1 MTTPPL
7 VHVISVEV
15 LEGFRLR
22 LSFDDGTSRDVDVK
36 ELLRGPVFEPLL
48 RDPDL
53 FRRVEVHKELGTI
66 VWPNGADLDP
76 MVLHGSAEPA
86 WKEGNG
92 LKAGQPT
99 RPDPGRPETRGGRRK
114 G

>member
-7 VHVISVEV
+7 VHVKSVEV
-15 LEGFRLR
+15 LEGFQLR
-22 LSFDDGTSRDVDVK
+22 LSFDDGTSRDLDVE

-48 RDPDL
+48 SDPEL
-53 FRRVEVHKELGTI
+53 FRRVEVDKELGTI

-76 MVLHGSAEPA
+76 VVLHGSAEPA

-92 LKAGQPT
+92 FKAGQPA
-99 RPDPGRPETRGGRRK
+99 RPDPGRHETRGGSRET
-114 G
+114 